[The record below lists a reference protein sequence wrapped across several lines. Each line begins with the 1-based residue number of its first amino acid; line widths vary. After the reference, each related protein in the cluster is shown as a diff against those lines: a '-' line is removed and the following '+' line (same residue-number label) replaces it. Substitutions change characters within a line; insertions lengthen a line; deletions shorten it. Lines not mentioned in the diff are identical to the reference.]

1 MALLALIGVAGGGG
15 VAAML
20 VGRSRP
26 GVGAVVGVATALAV
40 IALTIA
46 MPAEDSVGIGTSR
59 LILTDLVRS
68 LAVVWAACAVVLALL
83 ELGIGTSGTTGP
95 GLLALAVAVAALA
108 ATDPLTSFAALAAG
122 GLAGIVVPGAVRVAG
137 GSGTAVRVQTLARGT
152 FAFLAAGLLAIGVVA
167 WGASPIGPIGG
178 GPFAGVGEGRI
189 ALGVG
194 LLGMVGAVA
203 LRTGLIPLHVWAA
216 RFMEGVTPLAI
227 PAAFAWGGVA
237 FVVTGLTWSQVTI
250 GPAVVAGGA
259 ERLIIVA
266 VALTSIVFGGLAA
279 LIHDD
284 VEHILGYSIL
294 QDAGVAVLAFATLGT
309 EEVAAAR
316 TWLVASAT
324 AKTALAAWVAVT
336 RASFGE
342 HRLAELG
349 GWARRAPSLGVAFG
363 LLWLAAVGLPGTA
376 LFDARMTLVFGALPG
391 LLGVVVLVVA
401 LTPLG
406 YLGRIAGAGIAP
418 VSGAVSG
425 VPPSTFRLAG
435 QRAGGWQ
442 RTSAR
447 HLARAVPV
455 GIRENRV
462 PFLAGGVVVLGAIAL
477 VVSLAGRLA

>member
-1 MALLALIGVAGGGG
+1 MALLALVVVAGGGG

-26 GVGAVVGVATALAV
+26 GIGAAVGVATALAV
-40 IALTIA
+40 ISLTIA
-46 MPAEDSVGIGTSR
+46 MPAEDSVGIGSSR

-68 LAVVWAACAVVLALL
+68 LAIVWAACAVVLALL
-83 ELGIGTSGTTGP
+83 ELGIGATGTTGP

-108 ATDPLTSFAALAAG
+108 ATDPFTAFAALAAG
-122 GLAGIVVPGAVRVAG
+122 GLAGVVVPGAVRVAG
-137 GSGTAVRVQTLARGT
+137 GSGPVKVQILSRGAFAV
-152 FAFLAAGLLAIGVVA
+152 LAAGLLAIGVVA

-194 LLGMVGAVA
+194 LLTMVGAVA

-237 FVVTGLTWSQVTI
+237 FVITALTWSQFTI
-250 GPAVVAGGA
+250 GPSVVAGGP

-266 VALTSIVFGGLAA
+266 VALTSIAFGGLAA

-324 AKTALAAWVAVT
+324 AKTALAAWAAVT

-363 LLWLAAVGLPGTA
+363 LIWLAAVGLPGTA
-376 LFDARMTLVFGALPG
+376 LFDARTTLVFGALPG
-391 LLGVVVLVVA
+391 LLGVVVLVLS

-406 YLGRIAGAGIAP
+406 YLGRVAAAGIAP
-418 VSGAVSG
+418 VSGAVTG
-425 VPPSTFRLAG
+425 VSPATFRLAG
-435 QRAGGWQ
+435 QRAGGWK
-442 RTSAR
+442 RASAR

-462 PFLAGGVVVLGAIAL
+462 PFLAGGVVVLAAIAV
-477 VVSLAGRLA
+477 VVSVAGRLA